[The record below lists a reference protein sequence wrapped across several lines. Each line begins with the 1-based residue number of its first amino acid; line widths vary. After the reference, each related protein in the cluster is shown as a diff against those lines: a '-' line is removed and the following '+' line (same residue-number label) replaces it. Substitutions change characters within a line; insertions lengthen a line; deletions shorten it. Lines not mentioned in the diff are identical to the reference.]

1 MKFIPTEED
10 FYYKIDDILKREHFK
25 ICKEEVGDFFKNQTV
40 MITGAG
46 GSIGSELAKEIIKHG
61 PKKIILVDRSES
73 SLFVIEQKLTKLNH
87 NVKLIPSTVNVCDEF
102 LFSNI
107 YIQHKPQFIFHAAAH
122 KHVSLMEMQPVEAI
136 YNNAIGTEIASRL
149 ASEHGVKKFILVSTD
164 KAVNP
169 TSIMGASKR
178 LAEMILMEKGREIG
192 NKCSFSIV
200 RFGNII
206 GSSGSVLSVF
216 YKQLCSGEPLTVTHP
231 EATRYFMSISEA
243 VGLIMQSALQSEG
256 GEIFIFNMGCAV
268 KIIDLAHEAMKLF
281 KLEPCK
287 DIDVIYTG
295 LKEGEKIKEEAM
307 DKMEEIE
314 NSKHHKILILR
325 SEKTPINTSSII
337 KDFFSEFSNLS
348 QSNFRIKLWLASK
361 IPEYVQNHNN
371 ALSNTNASAAST
383 PT

>member
-1 MKFIPTEED
+1 
-10 FYYKIDDILKREHFK
+10 
-25 ICKEEVGDFFKNQTV
+25 
-40 MITGAG
+40 
-46 GSIGSELAKEIIKHG
+46 
-61 PKKIILVDRSES
+61 
-73 SLFVIEQKLTKLNH
+73 
-87 NVKLIPSTVNVCDEF
+87 
-102 LFSNI
+102 
-107 YIQHKPQFIFHAAAH
+107 
-122 KHVSLMEMQPVEAI
+122 
-136 YNNAIGTEIASRL
+136 
-149 ASEHGVKKFILVSTD
+149 
-164 KAVNP
+164 
-169 TSIMGASKR
+169 
-178 LAEMILMEKGREIG
+178 
-192 NKCSFSIV
+192 
-200 RFGNII
+200 
-206 GSSGSVLSVF
+206 
-216 YKQLCSGEPLTVTHP
+216 
-231 EATRYFMSISEA
+231 MSISEA